1 MRIKTAR
8 ELGMRLREAREDAA
22 LTQAELARMIGTS
35 RQWVFDLERGK
46 PTVRLGLVLK
56 ALSALGLACDIGYP
70 TSHTR
75 EGRGRT
81 LLSEV
86 LDRARGEGSA

>member
-8 ELGMRLREAREDAA
+8 ELGMRLREAREDAE
-22 LTQAELARMIGTS
+22 LTQAELAKMIGTS

-46 PTVRLGLVLK
+46 PTLRVGLVLR

-70 TSHTR
+70 TSGAQ
-75 EGRGRT
+75 ESRGRT
-81 LLSEV
+81 PLSDV
-86 LDRARGEGSA
+86 LDRARGEVSG

>member
-22 LTQAELARMIGTS
+22 LTQAELAEMIGTS

-46 PTVRLGLVLK
+46 PTLRIGLVLK

-70 TSHTR
+70 GAQES
-75 EGRGRT
+75 RGRT
-81 LLSEV
+81 PLSDV
-86 LDRARGEGSA
+86 LDRARR

>member
-22 LTQAELARMIGTS
+22 LTQAELAERIGTS

-46 PTVRLGLVLK
+46 PTIRIGLVLR
-56 ALSALGLACDIGYP
+56 ALSALGLVCDVSDPGAP
-70 TSHTR
+70 EGHGHTPL
-75 EGRGRT
+75 GD
-81 LLSEV
+81 V
-86 LDRARGEGSA
+86 LDRARGETSG

>member
-22 LTQAELARMIGTS
+22 LTQAQLAQRIGTS

-46 PTVRLGLVLK
+46 STVRVGLVLR
-56 ALSALGLACDIGYP
+56 ALSALGLACDISDPGA
-70 TSHTR
+70 S
-75 EGRGRT
+75 ESRGRSS
-81 LLSEV
+81 LSDV
-86 LDRARGEGSA
+86 LDRARGETSG